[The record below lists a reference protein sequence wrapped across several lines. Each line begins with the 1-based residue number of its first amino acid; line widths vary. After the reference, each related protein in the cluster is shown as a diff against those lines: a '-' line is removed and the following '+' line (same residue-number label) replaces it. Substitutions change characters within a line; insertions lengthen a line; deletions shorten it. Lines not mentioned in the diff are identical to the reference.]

1 MRCERCR
8 AAATA
13 TGPTGQK
20 LCDKHYNPIMA
31 AAPALVG
38 TGTHADAFGA
48 MVVAGGVASNV
59 HGGHVPVTRRRQLW
73 QRLRRR
79 LAR

>member
-1 MRCERCR
+1 MRCERR
-8 AAATA
+8 RTEATS

-20 LCDKHYNPIMA
+20 LCDKQYNPIMD

-38 TGTHADAFGA
+38 TGTHADAFGV
-48 MVVAGGVASNV
+48 MVVAGGVASNM

-73 QRLRRR
+73 QGMRRR